1 MWMSS
6 YLTYFR
12 VVFILIL
19 VVFLSSCQQDTSS
32 TTKPVSQKDK
42 EIVSSLKVPQFNADS
57 AYFFI
62 MKQVD
67 CGPRVPGSAGHKQCE
82 QLLISYLDRFSTNL
96 IVQKTEVKIYDGSKV
111 PMINFIAEFNPEK
124 KNRIMLCA
132 HWDTR
137 PFADQDKT
145 NRDQPID
152 GANDGASGVG
162 ILLEIAR
169 QLSQNSPQVGIDIIF
184 FDVEDYGQP
193 DKSGVPYRADTWCLG
208 SQYWSKNLHKKNY
221 FPLYGILLDMV
232 GGKDAI
238 FTMEGNSLKFAP
250 SVMKKVWNA
259 AAQNGYSS
267 NFSFEET
274 NPIIDDH
281 VYINKLAGIPCI
293 DIVHYDP
300 ETVSNFGKFWH
311 THNDNMDIIDKKVL
325 KAVGQTLLEVIFKEN
340 V

>member
-1 MWMSS
+1 MICYIQS
-6 YLTYFR
+6 YLGRLFLLISLS
-12 VVFILIL
+12 FIY
-19 VVFLSSCQQDTSS
+19 SCNQDNS
-32 TTKPVSQKDK
+32 TTSTTTSQEDA
-42 EIVSSLKVPQFNADS
+42 EIVSSLIVPQFNADS

-62 MKQVD
+62 KKQVD
-67 CGPRVPGSAGHKQCE
+67 CGPRVPGTSGHKQCE
-82 QLLISYLDRFSTNL
+82 QLLTSYLERFSANL
-96 IVQKTEVKIYDGSKV
+96 IIQKTDVKIYDGSKV
-111 PMINFIAEFNPEK
+111 PMRNFIAEFNPEK

-162 ILLEIAR
+162 VLLEIAR
-169 QLSQNSPQVGIDIIF
+169 QLSQNSPQVGIDIIL

-193 DKSGVPYRADTWCLG
+193 DNTGLAPRADSWCLG

-232 GGKDAI
+232 GGKDAT
-238 FTMEGNSLKFAP
+238 FTMEGNSMKFAP

-267 NFSFEET
+267 NFHFEET

-293 DIVHYDP
+293 DIVHYDHDTP
-300 ETVSNFGKFWH
+300 SNFGKFWH

-340 V
+340 A